1 MNKLKQALF
10 AGVAAGIL
18 AVASAPAWAGDIR
31 VDGFPDF
38 NTHLDKQIPLFK
50 EANPD
55 TNVTY
60 QMNNHGDHHK
70 KLTTNLATGSGAGDV
85 VIVDV
90 GFIGSFINAGGFENL
105 SDPKYGAD
113 ALKDQFVGYAWDQG
127 KGTDGNQYGIP
138 VDIGPGVM
146 YYRRDV
152 LDSVGAKIEDVIS
165 DWDSY
170 IDYGRKLKEKNVF
183 LIADAA
189 DVAGTIIRTTV
200 KPGEGFFFD
209 AEGNSLITSPRFVEA
224 FTRAKQV
231 RDEGLDAQIGAWTN
245 EWYDGFKQGT
255 VATQLSGAWL
265 LGHLQNWMA
274 PDTKGKWGV
283 SNLPDG
289 IYGSWGGSFLAIP
302 KQSQNKE
309 EAWAFIKFLASKP
322 EAQIASL
329 KDIGAFPVLKATY
342 SDAAFGEPI
351 EFLDGQKAREL
362 FAEVAQKVPAVAP
375 QKGDLI
381 AEDVVLGGALAEVL
395 NDGKDVMEALKDAE
409 RLVKRRVK

>member
-1 MNKLKQALF
+1 MKKT
-10 AGVAAGIL
+10 IL
-18 AVASAPAWAGDIR
+18 AGLLAGFASAAVAVTPAMAGDVR

-50 EANPD
+50 EQNPD
-55 TNVTY
+55 VNVTY

-90 GFIGSFINAGGFENL
+90 GFIGAFINAGGFENL
-105 SDPKYGAD
+105 SAAPYNAD
-113 ALKDQFVGYAWDQG
+113 TMKENFVSYAWDQG
-127 KGTDGNQYGIP
+127 KGTDGNQYAIP

-152 LDSVGAKIEDVIS
+152 LDSVGMKIEDVIK

-170 IDYGRKLKEKNVF
+170 IEYGKKLKEKNVF

-189 DVAGTIIRTTV
+189 DVAGAIIRTTV

-209 AEGNSLITSPRFVEA
+209 AEGNSLVTSDRFVQA
-224 FTRAKQV
+224 FTIAKRI
-231 RDEGLDAQIGAWTN
+231 RDEGLDGQIGSWTN
-245 EWYDGFKQGT
+245 EWYDGFKKGT

-302 KQSQNKE
+302 KQAANKE
-309 EAWAFIKFLASKP
+309 EAWKLIEFLAARP

-329 KDIGAFPVLKATY
+329 KDIGAFPVLTATY
-342 SDAAFGEPI
+342 GDAAFDEPI
-351 EFLDGQKAREL
+351 EFLNGQKGRQL
-362 FAEVAQKVPAVAP
+362 FAEIAQKVPAVAP
-375 QKGDLI
+375 KKGDLI

-395 NDGKDVMEALKDAE
+395 NDGKDVMEALQDAE
-409 RLVKRRVK
+409 RLLKRRVK